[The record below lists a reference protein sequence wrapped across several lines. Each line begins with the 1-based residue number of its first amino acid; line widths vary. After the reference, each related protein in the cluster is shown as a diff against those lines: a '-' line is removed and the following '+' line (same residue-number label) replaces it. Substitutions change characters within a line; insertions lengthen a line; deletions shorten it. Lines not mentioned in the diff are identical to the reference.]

1 MNPLILELLLE
12 YIEATVKAYR
22 CAHAEGLGS
31 PCTYCKRHS
40 DYIKD
45 RLLGENN
52 TLIDSLERLR
62 RLSD

>member
-12 YIEATVKAYR
+12 YIEQPFKPID
-22 CAHAEGLGS
+22 EGLGS
-31 PCTYCKRHS
+31 PCIYCKRHS